1 MAKGTTVKDSVQMP
15 ARMPAQRGLETG
27 LLVLLALFAL
37 TACSPG
43 RTIESWRVLEDIAAG
58 AGPSTLK
65 EVTPAPT
72 RQAITYRVQ
81 GRAYAGDLYRPGE
94 AAKAVLVLVPG
105 AARKGRDD
113 PRLVAFATTLARARF
128 TVLVPDIENLRAL
141 YVGPEDVRSIAD
153 ALRHLAARGEL
164 PGKPSL
170 GLVAISYAAGPA
182 ILAALESDLRDRV
195 RFVLSVGGYY
205 DIEAMITFFTTG
217 RFRETPEQPWRFMAP
232 NAYGKWI
239 FLRANA
245 RRVEDARDRVLLAA
259 MAERKLADLDAR
271 VDDLAA
277 RLGPQGRSIHDLLA
291 NDDPDAVP
299 VLIAALPQ
307 AVRADM
313 AALDLSRAGLSRLGA
328 RLILLHGRDDA
339 IIPFT
344 QSLALAAAVP
354 EERVTLCVVDNLA
367 HVDLGP
373 GDLTDALRLLTATYR
388 MLALRDGG

>member
-1 MAKGTTVKDSVQMP
+1 MAIGATVKDNVKIP
-15 ARMPAQRGLETG
+15 ARRGLGAG
-27 LLVLLALFAL
+27 LLVLFAL
-37 TACSPG
+37 SALSACSPG

-72 RQAITYRVQ
+72 RQAIAYRVQ
-81 GRAYAGDLYRPGE
+81 DRPYAGDLYRPGE
-94 AAKAVLVLVPG
+94 AAKAALVLVPG
-105 AARKGRDD
+105 AARAGRDD

-153 ALRHLAARGEL
+153 ALRHLAARGDVPD
-164 PGKPSL
+164 PGSV

-182 ILAALESDLRDRV
+182 ILAALEPDLRDRV

-205 DIEAMITFFTTG
+205 DIEAMVTFFTTG
-217 RFRETPEQPWRFMAP
+217 RFRETPEQPWRFMTP

-245 RRVEDARDRVLLAA
+245 RRLEDARDRWLLAA
-259 MAERKLADLDAR
+259 MARRKLDDLEAPL
-271 VDDLAA
+271 DDLAA
-277 RLGPQGRSIHDLLA
+277 RLGPEGRSVHDLLV
-291 NDDPDAVP
+291 NKDPDAGP
-299 VLIAALPQ
+299 ALIAALPQ

-313 AALDLSRAGLSRLGA
+313 AALDLSRAELSRLGA
-328 RLILLHGRDDA
+328 RLILLHGRDDT

-344 QSLALAAAVP
+344 ESLALAAVVP
-354 EERVTLCVVDNLA
+354 EERVSLHVVDNLA

-373 GDLTDALRLLTATYR
+373 GDLGDALRLLSATYR
-388 MLALRDGG
+388 MLALRDRGSR

>member
-1 MAKGTTVKDSVQMP
+1 MRLRLA
-15 ARMPAQRGLETG
+15 AAF
-27 LLVLLALFAL
+27 LLALFAL
-37 TACSPG
+37 SACSPG

-72 RQAITYRVQ
+72 RQAITYRVE

-94 AAKAVLVLVPG
+94 AAKAALVLVPG

-164 PGKPSL
+164 PGAPSL
-170 GLVAISYAAGPA
+170 GLVAISYAVGPA
-182 ILAALESDLRDRV
+182 ILAALEPDLRDRV
-195 RFVLSVGGYY
+195 GFVLAIGGYY
-205 DIEAMITFFTTG
+205 DIEAMVTFFTTG
-217 RFRETPEQPWRFMAP
+217 RFRETPEEAWRFMAP

-245 RRVEDARDRVLLAA
+245 RRVEGARDRWLLTA
-259 MAERKLADLDAR
+259 MARRKLDDLEAPL
-271 VDDLAA
+271 DDLAA

-299 VLIAALPQ
+299 ALIAALPE

-313 AALDLSRAGLSRLGA
+313 AALDLSRADLSRLGA

-344 QSLALAAAVP
+344 ESLALAAATP
-354 EERVTLCVVDNLA
+354 AARVSLHVVDNLA

-373 GDLTDALRLLTATYR
+373 GDLADGLRLLTATYR
-388 MLALRDGG
+388 MLALRDGRSR

>member
-1 MAKGTTVKDSVQMP
+1 
-15 ARMPAQRGLETG
+15 MPAQRGLGTG
-27 LLVLLALFAL
+27 LLVSFAL
-37 TACSPG
+37 VALSACSPG

-72 RQAITYRVQ
+72 RQAIAYRVE

-94 AAKAVLVLVPG
+94 AAKAALVLVPG
-105 AARKGRDD
+105 AARAGRDD

-153 ALRHLAARGEL
+153 ALRHLAARGDV
-164 PGKPSL
+164 PDPASV

-182 ILAALESDLRDRV
+182 ILAALEPDLRDRV
-195 RFVLSVGGYY
+195 RFVLSIGGYY
-205 DIEAMITFFTTG
+205 DIEAMVTFFTTG

-245 RRVEDARDRVLLAA
+245 RRLEDARDRWLLAA
-259 MAERKLADLDAR
+259 MARRKLDDLEAPL
-271 VDDLAA
+271 DDLAA

-299 VLIAALPQ
+299 ALIAALPQ

-313 AALDLSRAGLSRLGA
+313 AALDLSRAELSRLGA

-344 QSLALAAAVP
+344 ESLALAAAVP
-354 EERVTLCVVDNLA
+354 EERVSLHVVDNLA

-373 GDLTDALRLLTATYR
+373 GDLADALRLLSATYR
-388 MLALRDGG
+388 MLALRDRGSR

>member
-1 MAKGTTVKDSVQMP
+1 MAIGATVKDNVKIP
-15 ARMPAQRGLETG
+15 ARRGLGAG
-27 LLVLLALFAL
+27 LLVLFALLAL

-43 RTIESWRVLEDIAAG
+43 RTIESWRVLKDIAAG

-72 RQAITYRVQ
+72 RQAMTYRVQ
-81 GRAYAGDLYRPGE
+81 DRANAGDLYRPGE
-94 AAKAVLVLVPG
+94 AAKAALVLVPG
-105 AARKGRDD
+105 AAREGRDD

-128 TVLVPDIENLRAL
+128 TVLVPNIENLRAL
-141 YVGPEDVRSIAD
+141 YIGPEDVRSIAD
-153 ALRHLAARGEL
+153 ALRHLAAHGDVPD
-164 PGKPSL
+164 PGSV

-182 ILAALESDLRDRV
+182 ILAALEPDLRDRV

-205 DIEAMITFFTTG
+205 DIEALVTFFTTG
-217 RFRETPEQPWRFMAP
+217 RFRETPAQPWRFMAP

-259 MAERKLADLDAR
+259 MAGRKLADLEAR

-299 VLIAALPQ
+299 ALIAALPP
-307 AVRADM
+307 ALRADM
-313 AALDLSRAGLSRLGA
+313 AALDLSRAELSHLGA

-339 IIPFT
+339 IIPYT
-344 QSLALAAAVP
+344 ESQALAAAAP
-354 EERVTLCVVDNLA
+354 RDRVTLCLVDNLS
-367 HVDLGP
+367 HVELGP
-373 GDLTDALRLLTATYR
+373 GDVPDALRLLAATYR
-388 MLALRDGG
+388 LLALRDRE